1 MSGKKVSGLA
11 IRSSKLYELYTNCM
25 SINLGENV

>member
-25 SINLGENV
+25 STIFGENV